1 MADLQPDPVIVL
13 VAARDTRTRDLLAAL
28 AAAVGEHVVVLGVI
42 GRREAIHRVTTW
54 YARPTGC
61 PDVVVI
67 DEGLAEAS
75 FLDEELSRSCP
86 GVRRIV
92 AASGAAHLGELARVV
107 DDCLVA

>member
-1 MADLQPDPVIVL
+1 MAVVEPEPVIVL
-13 VAARDTRTRDLLAAL
+13 VAARDVRCRDLLGAL
-28 AAAVGEHVVVLGVI
+28 ALAVGEHVVVIGTI
-42 GRREAIHRVTTW
+42 GRQEAIHRVTSW
-54 YARPTGC
+54 YARATGC
-61 PDVVVI
+61 PDVVLI

-92 AASGAAHLGELARVV
+92 AAPEVARLDELARVV